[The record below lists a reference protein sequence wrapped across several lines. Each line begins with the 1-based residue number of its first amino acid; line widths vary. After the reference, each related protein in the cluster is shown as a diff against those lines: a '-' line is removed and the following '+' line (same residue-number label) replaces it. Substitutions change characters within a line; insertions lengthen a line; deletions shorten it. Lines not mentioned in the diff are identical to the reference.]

1 MLNKASIELDGVSF
15 KVQAGITVKR
25 ALELR
30 GYKVS
35 KYPDPA
41 SLFTPCETGGCWS
54 CAVEVDGQPQRACLT
69 IVRDGLSI
77 KTVLPDD
84 YVPRRIVTGFRGHQV
99 GGVGTPWW
107 LKSASGYIETACFA
121 AGCNFRCP
129 QCQNWDI
136 TYQSQGKLLSPREA
150 AERMTEARYK
160 FRVDRMAISGGES
173 TLNRAWLL
181 EYARELNKLNSDA
194 NARIHVDTNG
204 SILTKDYIDE
214 LVEAGVTDV
223 GPDLKG
229 FNLESF
235 MRITGMED
243 RDLAERYQ
251 RTAWE
256 AVRYL
261 IEEYKDRVFTG
272 VGIPYNRDLIS
283 VQEVEMMGE
292 KLSKI
297 DPELQVC
304 VLDYRPEFKKQ
315 DLVRPSY
322 DEMVEIHTVLSGK
335 GLKTVVCQTKYGHI
349 GPRPDMA

>member
-1 MLNKASIELDGVSF
+1 MINKVSIELDGESF
-15 KVQAGITVKR
+15 KVQAGITVKK
-25 ALELR
+25 ALELC

-35 KYPDPA
+35 KYPEPT

-54 CAVEVDGQPQRACLT
+54 CAVEVNGQPRRACVT
-69 IVRDGLSI
+69 IVSDGLSI

-84 YVPRRIVTGFRGHQV
+84 YIPRRIVTGFSGHQV

-107 LKSASGYIETACFA
+107 LKSGGGYIETACFA
-121 AGCNFRCP
+121 AGCNLRCP

-136 TYQSQGKLLSPREA
+136 THQGQGKPLSPREA

-160 FRVDRMAISGGES
+160 FGVDRMAISGGES
-173 TLNRAWLL
+173 TLNKGWLL
-181 EYARELNKLNSDA
+181 EYVRELKKLNIDA

-214 LVEAGVTDV
+214 LVEAGMTDV

-229 FNLESF
+229 FYLESF

-251 RTAWE
+251 HTAWQ
-256 AVRYL
+256 AVSYL
-261 IEEYKDRVFTG
+261 IEDYKDRVFTG
-272 VGIPYNRDLIS
+272 VGIPYNSKLIS
-283 VQEVEMMGE
+283 VEEIGMMGE
-292 KLSKI
+292 RLSKI

-315 DLVRPSY
+315 DLVKPGY
-322 DEMVEIHTVLSGK
+322 DEMVAIHRVLSGK

-349 GPRPDMA
+349 GPSA